1 MKTFNLR
8 QHKQNRQEHSGNF
21 RDLFHNRK
29 SMKIINKFCIQKL
42 EESIMNNF
50 VYRNKEK
57 ILSCFAIKTTKPL
70 HLTGKYNI
78 DEEVIQ
84 RCSEY
89 LCWKN

>member
-57 ILSCFAIKTTKPL
+57 NTFLLCNQNHETFASDRK
-70 HLTGKYNI
+70 
-78 DEEVIQ
+78 IQ
-84 RCSEY
+84 Y
-89 LCWKN
+89 